1 MATLQYAESARR
13 ITDAAQ
19 IATILAPL
27 GITLQTIPVTE
38 GRAAALLA
46 QPQLDAEAQVALL
59 TALDDVFQ
67 RLQREKGY
75 QERDLVVLYPEH
87 PQLPELNA
95 RFHRMHTHDD
105 EEVRYIVDGEG
116 VFGFVLED
124 GAQVELT
131 VQAGDYVHIP
141 ADVEH
146 WFRLNDA
153 QRIKAVRYFSARG
166 GWTPH
171 YTNRALQHF
180 PSP

>member
-27 GITLQTIPVTE
+27 GITLQTIPVTG

-87 PQLPELNA
+87 P
-95 RFHRMHTHDD
+95 
-105 EEVRYIVDGEG
+105 
-116 VFGFVLED
+116 
-124 GAQVELT
+124 
-131 VQAGDYVHIP
+131 
-141 ADVEH
+141 
-146 WFRLNDA
+146 
-153 QRIKAVRYFSARG
+153 
-166 GWTPH
+166 
-171 YTNRALQHF
+171 
-180 PSP
+180 

>member
-171 YTNRALQHF
+171 YTDRALQHF
-180 PSP
+180 PNP